1 MMGWLLVHD
10 TLLSSIKIWYAIGV
24 PSKKKK
30 MGLFLFTSFIPFLS
44 LILFE
49 PLETSLDLKQR

>member
-1 MMGWLLVHD
+1 
-10 TLLSSIKIWYAIGV
+10 
-24 PSKKKK
+24 

-49 PLETSLDLKQR
+49 PLENKFGFETKIETSERNSFNINIFI